1 MDCILKEKEIN
12 KMENYNEYLEERL
25 IGMQNLIESSNNPLL
40 EGFKKNKLSE
50 EDKKHA
56 KLCKDAFLNYLEY
69 KYNDEDVRYEI
80 KSAKSNKDRE
90 KVAKK
95 YAKDFEDWKKHNNK
109 INLSFIGMMFSAGA
123 GAATGA
129 PIWLILY
136 FVFFGV
142 ILSTSKKLDD
152 QRDAVGV
159 EKYNAKNKK

>member
-1 MDCILKEKEIN
+1 
-12 KMENYNEYLEERL
+12 MENYNEYLEERL
-25 IGMQNLIESSNNPLL
+25 YGMYTIIENSNSPLL

-56 KLCKDAFLNYLEY
+56 KLCKEGFLNYLEY

-80 KSAKSNKDRE
+80 KSAKTNAERE
-90 KVAKK
+90 KIAKK
-95 YAKDFEDWKKHNNK
+95 YAKDFEDWKKHNNT
-109 INLSFIGMMFSAGA
+109 INLSFIGMMGSGIA

-129 PIWLILY
+129 PIWLIVY

-142 ILSTSKKLDD
+142 ILKTGKKIDE

-159 EKYNAKNKK
+159 EKYNKKHKK